1 LLIHKGGEEL
11 ARALEDGGTTLDDT
25 PAVLNPE
32 VREGRR
38 KVISRSF
45 MIRINQRIEN
55 IIRICVLR
63 YWVVNNY

>member
-1 LLIHKGGEEL
+1 
-11 ARALEDGGTTLDDT
+11 LEDGGTTLDDT

-38 KVISRSF
+38 KAISRSF
-45 MIRINQRIEN
+45 MVRINKRIEN
-55 IIRICVLR
+55 IIRIRVLR